1 VKSALVW
8 LVMLFTAYFLAMALA
23 PSGPTAALMTGVA
36 VLAVT
41 AILGARYLAVS
52 IVALTLRVGS
62 RSRQHREVLSEMV
75 SPKHPNIAGRP
86 RTRAPARS
94 EVLA

>member
-8 LVMLFTAYFLAMALA
+8 LVMLFTACFLAMSLA
-23 PSGPTAALMTGVA
+23 PSEPATALMTGVA
-36 VLAVT
+36 VLTIAAV
-41 AILGARYLAVS
+41 LGARYLAVS